1 VTFSMAAR
9 CARSG
14 MVGVVVVSSSPAV
27 AARCA
32 HVRAG
37 VGAVCTQNITDPRL
51 GPALL
56 QALAD
61 GADADGAL
69 AAVTAAADHVEFRQL
84 TVVDS
89 RGTAQAFSGTRCL
102 GVHASATGDDVAA
115 AGNLLASEAVPRA
128 MVEAFRA
135 HPERHLGDRLLDGL
149 RAAALTGGEVG
160 PVHSAGMLIA
170 DTVPWPVT
178 DLRVDRSDDPIGE
191 LAALWQVWAPL
202 AEDYVARALD
212 PAAAPSFGV
221 PGER

>member
-1 VTFSMAAR
+1 MAAR

-14 MVGVVVVSSSPAV
+14 MLGVVVVSSSPAV

-32 HVRAG
+32 QVRAG

-61 GADADGAL
+61 GADADTAL
-69 AAVTAAADHVEFRQL
+69 AAVAAGADHIEFRQL
-84 TVVDS
+84 AVVDS
-89 RGTAQAFSGTRCL
+89 RGAAQAFSGSRCL
-102 GVHASATGDDVAA
+102 GVHGSATGVDVVA
-115 AGNLLASEAVPRA
+115 AGNLLASATVPRA
-128 MVEAFRA
+128 MVEAFGA
-135 HPERHLGDRLLDGL
+135 HPDQHLGDRLLAGL
-149 RAAALTGGEVG
+149 RAAAQAGGEEG

-178 DLRVDRSDDPIGE
+178 DLRVDHSDDPIGE
-191 LAALWQVWAPL
+191 LAALWQRWAPL

-221 PGER
+221 PGDR